1 MNIFRTPVEL
11 YKQNH
16 HFIPPSKK
24 KKIIIYVLSPSLFL
38 VQILIKANLLFME
51 NMLAIRT
58 I

>member
-1 MNIFRTPVEL
+1 MNIFRTSVEL
-11 YKQNH
+11 YKQN

-51 NMLAIRT
+51 NTLAIRA